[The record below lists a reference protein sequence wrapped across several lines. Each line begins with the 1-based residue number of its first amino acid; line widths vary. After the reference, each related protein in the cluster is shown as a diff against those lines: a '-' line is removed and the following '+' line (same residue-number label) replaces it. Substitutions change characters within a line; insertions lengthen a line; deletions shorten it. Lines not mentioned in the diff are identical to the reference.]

1 MTDNKTRN
9 LYFFVSLMF
18 EKKRLI
24 VTGILLMIIA
34 TFIDLLSPLVMKQI
48 IDSAIPEKNFKA
60 LFIFIAILTILPILS
75 TIFRTVRMILNVKI
89 GGNVTEKLRTM
100 AFEKAFT
107 LSSINLNQ
115 LKIGDIVDR
124 LTRTSGMIGEVYI
137 ANELL
142 NGITSLFMFLGMTI
156 FMLTISWKLTLIAF
170 LVVPLVFFITFKLGR
185 ISETKTKSYMEYTN
199 NEMTFF
205 TELISG
211 IKNVQIFSQQQSEMK
226 NVKSLLKKHKEL
238 HLNTSIYRRSYADI
252 FNQLVKS
259 LALGIVFAVGAWDIS
274 NNQLTIGSL
283 VAFTVYVPQLYTL
296 VNDIQTAYIGTTN
309 VRPIIKQLNTFLDIQ
324 EPIIEIPNAI
334 PLKNV
339 KGEIEFQNVSFT
351 YENNRAGL
359 QNVSFKV
366 QPGETIGIVGGSGG
380 GKTTILELL
389 MRFYDPTEGAVCI
402 DGVDISKYNLIDFRN
417 AIGLVTQDPFLW
429 NRTIKEN
436 LIYGVPNATKDQIL
450 HAIKVAQLEEFI
462 DSLPEGYETVVGER
476 GVRISGGEKQRLAIA
491 RAILKDPPII
501 LLDEPTSA
509 LDANTEFLLQSQ
521 MEEVFKGKTIVLV
534 AHRLATIRN
543 ASKILVLDNGEIVE
557 FGTPNE
563 LLNKKGAYFDL
574 LSKQVSTN

>member
-1 MTDNKTRN
+1 MVDKKTRD

-60 LFIFIAILTILPILS
+60 LFIFIVILTILPILS
-75 TIFRTVRMILNVKI
+75 TILRTVRMIINVKI

-115 LKIGDIVDR
+115 LKLGDIVDR
-124 LTRTSGMIGEVYI
+124 VTRTSGMIGEVYI

-142 NGITSLFMFLGMTI
+142 NGITSLFMFIGMTV

-170 LVVPLVFFITFKLGR
+170 LVIPLVFIITYMLGR
-185 ISETKTKSYMEYTN
+185 ISETKTKRYMKYTN

-226 NVKSLLKKHKEL
+226 KVKSLLKKHSEL
-238 HLNTSIYRRSYADI
+238 HLNTSIYRRSYSDI

-296 VNDIQTAYIGTTN
+296 VNEIQTAYIGTTN
-309 VRPIIKQLNTFLDIQ
+309 VRPIIKQLNNFLDTH

-339 KGEIEFQNVSFT
+339 RGEIEFRNVSFT

-359 QNVSFKV
+359 ENVSFKV

-389 MRFYDPTEGAVCI
+389 MRFYDPTKGAVCI

-436 LIYGVPNATKDQIL
+436 LIYGVPQATEEQIL

-462 DSLPEGYETVVGER
+462 DSLPEGFETVVGER

-491 RAILKDPPII
+491 RAILKDSPII

-509 LDANTEFLLQSQ
+509 LDANTEFLLQSK
-521 MEEVFKGKTIVLV
+521 MEEVFKGKTIILV
-534 AHRLATIRN
+534 AHRLATIRK
-543 ASKILVLDNGEIVE
+543 ASKILVLDNGEIIE
-557 FGTPNE
+557 FGTPLE
-563 LLNKKGAYFDL
+563 LLNNKGAYYDL

>member
-142 NGITSLFMFLGMTI
+142 NGITSLFMFLGMTL

-324 EPIIEIPNAI
+324 EPISEFPNAI

-436 LIYGVPNATKDQIL
+436 LIYGVPIATKDQIL

>member
-1 MTDNKTRN
+1 MADKKTRD

-60 LFIFIAILTILPILS
+60 LFIFIVILTILPILS
-75 TIFRTVRMILNVKI
+75 TILRTVRMIINVKI

-115 LKIGDIVDR
+115 LKLGDIVDR
-124 LTRTSGMIGEVYI
+124 VTRTSGMIGEVYI

-142 NGITSLFMFLGMTI
+142 NGITSLFMFIGMTV

-170 LVVPLVFFITFKLGR
+170 LVIPLVFIITYMLGR
-185 ISETKTKSYMEYTN
+185 ISETKTKRYMKYTN

-226 NVKSLLKKHKEL
+226 KVKSLLKKHSEL
-238 HLNTSIYRRSYADI
+238 HLNTSIYRRSYSDI

-296 VNDIQTAYIGTTN
+296 VNEIQTAYIGTTN
-309 VRPIIKQLNTFLDIQ
+309 VRPIIKQLNNFLDTH

-339 KGEIEFQNVSFT
+339 RGEIEFRNVSFT

-359 QNVSFKV
+359 ENVSFKV

-389 MRFYDPTEGAVCI
+389 MRFYDPTKGAVCI

-436 LIYGVPNATKDQIL
+436 LIYGVPQATEEQIL

-462 DSLPEGYETVVGER
+462 DSLPEGFETVVGER

-491 RAILKDPPII
+491 RAILKDSPII

-509 LDANTEFLLQSQ
+509 LDANTEFLLQSK
-521 MEEVFKGKTIVLV
+521 MEEVFKGKTIILV
-534 AHRLATIRN
+534 AHRLATIRK
-543 ASKILVLDNGEIVE
+543 ASKILVLDNGEIIE
-557 FGTPNE
+557 FGTPLE
-563 LLNKKGAYFDL
+563 LLNNKGAYYDL

>member
-1 MTDNKTRN
+1 
-9 LYFFVSLMF
+9 MF

-60 LFIFIAILTILPILS
+60 LFIFIVILTILPILS
-75 TIFRTVRMILNVKI
+75 TILRTVRMIINVKI

-115 LKIGDIVDR
+115 LKLGDIVDR
-124 LTRTSGMIGEVYI
+124 VTRTSGMIGEVYI

-142 NGITSLFMFLGMTI
+142 NGITSLFMFIGMTV

-170 LVVPLVFFITFKLGR
+170 LVIPLVFIITYMLGR
-185 ISETKTKSYMEYTN
+185 ISETKTKRYMKYTN

-226 NVKSLLKKHKEL
+226 KVKSLLKKHSEL
-238 HLNTSIYRRSYADI
+238 HLNTSIYRRSYSDI

-296 VNDIQTAYIGTTN
+296 VNEIQTAYIGTTN
-309 VRPIIKQLNTFLDIQ
+309 VRPIIKQLNNFLDTH

-339 KGEIEFQNVSFT
+339 RGEIEFRNVSFT

-359 QNVSFKV
+359 ENVSFKV

-389 MRFYDPTEGAVCI
+389 MRFYDPTKGAVCI

-436 LIYGVPNATKDQIL
+436 LIYGVPQATEEQIL

-462 DSLPEGYETVVGER
+462 DSLPEGFETVVGER

-491 RAILKDPPII
+491 RAILKDSPII

-509 LDANTEFLLQSQ
+509 LDANTEFLLQSK
-521 MEEVFKGKTIVLV
+521 MEEVFKGKTIILV
-534 AHRLATIRN
+534 AHRLATIRK
-543 ASKILVLDNGEIVE
+543 ASKILVLDNGEIIE
-557 FGTPNE
+557 FGTPLE
-563 LLNKKGAYFDL
+563 LLNNKGAYYDL

>member
-1 MTDNKTRN
+1 MADKKTRD

-24 VTGILLMIIA
+24 LTGILLTIIA

-60 LFIFIAILTILPILS
+60 LFMLIVILTVLPILS

-100 AFEKAFT
+100 AFKKAFT
-107 LSSINLNQ
+107 LSSINLNR
-115 LKIGDIVDR
+115 LKLGDIVDR
-124 LTRTSGMIGEVYI
+124 VTRTSGMIGEVYI

-142 NGITSLFMFLGMTI
+142 NGITSLFMFIGMTI
-156 FMLTISWKLTLIAF
+156 FMLSISWKLTLIAF
-170 LVVPLVFFITFKLGR
+170 LVVPLVFIITYMLGR

-226 NVKSLLKKHKEL
+226 NVKNLLRKHREL
-238 HLNTSIYRRSYADI
+238 YLNTSIYRRSYADI

-274 NNQLTIGSL
+274 NNQLSIGSL

-296 VNDIQTAYIGTTN
+296 VNEIQTAYMGTTN

-339 KGEIEFQNVSFT
+339 RGEIEFQNVSFT

-359 QNVSFKV
+359 ENVSFKV
-366 QPGETIGIVGGSGG
+366 QTGEIIGIVGGSGG

-389 MRFYDPTEGAVCI
+389 MRFYDPTEGTVCI

-429 NRTIKEN
+429 NKSIKEN
-436 LIYGVPNATKDQIL
+436 LIYGVPNATEDQIL
-450 HAIKVAQLEEFI
+450 RAIKIAQLEEFV
-462 DSLPEGYETVVGER
+462 DSLPAGYETVVGER

-509 LDANTEFLLQSQ
+509 LDANTESLLQSQ

-563 LLNKKGAYFDL
+563 LINNKGAYYDL

>member
-1 MTDNKTRN
+1 
-9 LYFFVSLMF
+9 MF

-142 NGITSLFMFLGMTI
+142 NGITSLFMFLGMTL

-324 EPIIEIPNAI
+324 EPISEIPNAI

-339 KGEIEFQNVSFT
+339 KGEIEFENVSFT
-351 YENNRAGL
+351 YENNRASL

-436 LIYGVPNATKDQIL
+436 LIYGVPTATKDQIL

-543 ASKILVLDNGEIVE
+543 ASKVLVLDNGEIVE

>member
-1 MTDNKTRN
+1 MDKKTRD

-60 LFIFIAILTILPILS
+60 LFIFIVILTILPILS
-75 TIFRTVRMILNVKI
+75 TILRTVRMIINVKI

-115 LKIGDIVDR
+115 LKLGDIVDR
-124 LTRTSGMIGEVYI
+124 VTRTSGMIGEVYI

-142 NGITSLFMFLGMTI
+142 NGITSLFMFIGMTV

-170 LVVPLVFFITFKLGR
+170 LVIPLVFIITYMLGR
-185 ISETKTKSYMEYTN
+185 ISETKTKRYMKYTN

-226 NVKSLLKKHKEL
+226 KVKSLLKKHSEL
-238 HLNTSIYRRSYADI
+238 HLNTSIYRRSYSDI

-296 VNDIQTAYIGTTN
+296 VNEIQTAYIGTTN
-309 VRPIIKQLNTFLDIQ
+309 VRPIIKQLNNFLDTH

-339 KGEIEFQNVSFT
+339 RGEIEFRNVSFT

-359 QNVSFKV
+359 ENVSFKV

-389 MRFYDPTEGAVCI
+389 MRFYDPTKGAVCI

-436 LIYGVPNATKDQIL
+436 LIYGVPQATEEQIL

-462 DSLPEGYETVVGER
+462 DSLPEGFETVVGER

-491 RAILKDPPII
+491 RAILKDSPII

-509 LDANTEFLLQSQ
+509 LDANTEFLLQSK
-521 MEEVFKGKTIVLV
+521 MEEVFKGKTIILV
-534 AHRLATIRN
+534 AHRLATIRK
-543 ASKILVLDNGEIVE
+543 ASKILVLDNGEIIE
-557 FGTPNE
+557 FGTPLE
-563 LLNKKGAYFDL
+563 LLNNKGAYYDL

>member
-1 MTDNKTRN
+1 MTNKKTRN
-9 LYFFVSLMF
+9 LYYFVSLMF
-18 EKKRLI
+18 ERKRLI

-34 TFIDLLSPLVMKQI
+34 TIIDLLSPLVMKQI

-89 GGNVTEKLRTM
+89 GGNVTEKLRTI

-124 LTRTSGMIGEVYI
+124 VTRTSGMIGEVYI

-226 NVKSLLKKHKEL
+226 NVKNLLKKHKEL

-274 NNQLTIGSL
+274 NNQLSIGSL

-309 VRPIIKQLNTFLDIQ
+309 VRPIIKQLNTFLDIH
-324 EPIIEIPNAI
+324 EPIIQIPHAI

-389 MRFYDPTEGAVCI
+389 MRFYDPTEGAVSI
-402 DGVDISKYNLIDFRN
+402 DGIDISKYNLIDFRN

-436 LIYGVPNATKDQIL
+436 LIYGVPNATEEQLL

-462 DSLPEGYETVVGER
+462 VSLPEGFETVVGER

-491 RAILKDPPII
+491 RAILKDPSII

-557 FGTPNE
+557 FGTPKE
-563 LLNKKGAYFDL
+563 LLNNQGAYYDL

>member
-60 LFIFIAILTILPILS
+60 LFIFIAILTVLPILS

-142 NGITSLFMFLGMTI
+142 NGITSLFMFLGMTL

-429 NRTIKEN
+429 NRSIKEN

>member
-1 MTDNKTRN
+1 MADKKTRD

-24 VTGILLMIIA
+24 VMGILLMIIA

-60 LFIFIAILTILPILS
+60 LFIFIVILTILPILS
-75 TIFRTVRMILNVKI
+75 TIFRTVRMIINVKI
-89 GGNVTEKLRTM
+89 GGNITEKLRTM

-115 LKIGDIVDR
+115 LKLGDIVDR
-124 LTRTSGMIGEVYI
+124 VTRTSGMIGEVYI

-142 NGITSLFMFLGMTI
+142 NGITSLFMFIGMTV

-170 LVVPLVFFITFKLGR
+170 LVIPIVFIITYMLGR
-185 ISETKTKSYMEYTN
+185 ISETKTKRYMKYTN

-226 NVKSLLKKHKEL
+226 KVKSLLKKHSEL
-238 HLNTSIYRRSYADI
+238 HLNTSIYRRSYSDI
-252 FNQLVKS
+252 FNQLVKP

-296 VNDIQTAYIGTTN
+296 VNEIQSAYLGTTN
-309 VRPIIKQLNTFLDIQ
+309 VRPIIKQLNNFLDIH

-339 KGEIEFQNVSFT
+339 RGEIEFRNVSFT

-359 QNVSFKV
+359 ENVSFKV

-389 MRFYDPTEGAVCI
+389 MRFYDPTKGAVCI

-436 LIYGVPNATKDQIL
+436 LIYGVPQATEEQIL

-462 DSLPEGYETVVGER
+462 DSLPEGFETVVGER

-491 RAILKDPPII
+491 RAILKDSSII

-509 LDANTEFLLQSQ
+509 LDANTEFLLQSK
-521 MEEVFKGKTIVLV
+521 MEEVFKGKTIILV
-534 AHRLATIRN
+534 AHRLATIRK
-543 ASKILVLDNGEIVE
+543 ASKILVSDNGEIIE
-557 FGTPNE
+557 FGTPLE
-563 LLNKKGAYFDL
+563 LLNNKGAYYDL

>member
-1 MTDNKTRN
+1 MDKKTRD

-60 LFIFIAILTILPILS
+60 LFIFIVILTILPILS
-75 TIFRTVRMILNVKI
+75 TILRTVRMIINVKI

-115 LKIGDIVDR
+115 LKLGDIVDR
-124 LTRTSGMIGEVYI
+124 VTRTSGMIGEVYI

-142 NGITSLFMFLGMTI
+142 NGITSLFMFIGMTV

-170 LVVPLVFFITFKLGR
+170 LVIPLVFIITYMLGR
-185 ISETKTKSYMEYTN
+185 ISETKTKRYMKYTN

-226 NVKSLLKKHKEL
+226 KVKSLLKKHSEL
-238 HLNTSIYRRSYADI
+238 HLNTSIYRRSYSDI

-296 VNDIQTAYIGTTN
+296 VNEMQTAYIGTTN
-309 VRPIIKQLNTFLDIQ
+309 VRPIIKQLNNFLDTH

-339 KGEIEFQNVSFT
+339 RGEIEFRNVSFT

-359 QNVSFKV
+359 ENVSFKV

-389 MRFYDPTEGAVCI
+389 MRFYDPTKGAVCI

-436 LIYGVPNATKDQIL
+436 LIYGVPQATEEQIL

-462 DSLPEGYETVVGER
+462 DSLPEGFETVVGER

-491 RAILKDPPII
+491 RAILKDSPII

-509 LDANTEFLLQSQ
+509 LDANTEFLLQSK
-521 MEEVFKGKTIVLV
+521 MEEVFKGKTIILV
-534 AHRLATIRN
+534 AHRLATIRK
-543 ASKILVLDNGEIVE
+543 ASKILVLDNGEIIE
-557 FGTPNE
+557 FGTPLE
-563 LLNKKGAYFDL
+563 LLNNKGAYYDL

>member
-1 MTDNKTRN
+1 MVDKKTRD

-60 LFIFIAILTILPILS
+60 LFIFIVILTILPILS
-75 TIFRTVRMILNVKI
+75 TILRTVRMIINVKI

-115 LKIGDIVDR
+115 LKLGDIVDR
-124 LTRTSGMIGEVYI
+124 VTRTSGMIGEVYI

-142 NGITSLFMFLGMTI
+142 NGITSLFMFIGMTV

-170 LVVPLVFFITFKLGR
+170 LVIPLVFIITYMLGR
-185 ISETKTKSYMEYTN
+185 ISETKTKRYMKYTN

-226 NVKSLLKKHKEL
+226 KVKSLLKKHSEL
-238 HLNTSIYRRSYADI
+238 HLNTSIYRRSYSDI

-296 VNDIQTAYIGTTN
+296 VNEMQTAYIGTTN
-309 VRPIIKQLNTFLDIQ
+309 VRPIIKQLNNFLDTH

-339 KGEIEFQNVSFT
+339 RGEIEFRNVSFT

-359 QNVSFKV
+359 ENVSFKV

-389 MRFYDPTEGAVCI
+389 MRFYDPTKGAVCI

-436 LIYGVPNATKDQIL
+436 LIYGVPQATEEQIL

-462 DSLPEGYETVVGER
+462 DSLPEGFETVVGER

-491 RAILKDPPII
+491 RAILKDSPII

-509 LDANTEFLLQSQ
+509 LDANTEFLLQSK
-521 MEEVFKGKTIVLV
+521 MEEVFKGKTIILV
-534 AHRLATIRN
+534 AHRLATIRK
-543 ASKILVLDNGEIVE
+543 ASKILVLDNGEIIE
-557 FGTPNE
+557 FGTPLE
-563 LLNKKGAYFDL
+563 LLNNKGAYYDL

>member
-9 LYFFVSLMF
+9 LYFFISLMF

-124 LTRTSGMIGEVYI
+124 VTRTSGMIGEVYI

-156 FMLTISWKLTLIAF
+156 FMFTISWKLTLIAF

-226 NVKSLLKKHKEL
+226 NVKNLLKKHNEM

-274 NNQLTIGSL
+274 NNQLSIGSL

-309 VRPIIKQLNTFLDIQ
+309 VRPIIKQLNTFLDIH
-324 EPIIEIPNAI
+324 EPIIQIPHAI

-339 KGEIEFQNVSFT
+339 KGEVEFQNVSFT

-389 MRFYDPTEGAVCI
+389 MRFYDPTEGAVSI
-402 DGVDISKYNLIDFRN
+402 DGVNISKYNLIDFRN

-436 LIYGVPNATKDQIL
+436 LIYGVPNATEEQL
-450 HAIKVAQLEEFI
+450 SHAIKVAQLEEFI
-462 DSLPEGYETVVGER
+462 VNLPEGFETVVGER

-557 FGTPNE
+557 FGTPKE
-563 LLNKKGAYFDL
+563 LLNNQGAYYDL

>member
-1 MTDNKTRN
+1 
-9 LYFFVSLMF
+9 MF

-115 LKIGDIVDR
+115 LKIGDMVDR
-124 LTRTSGMIGEVYI
+124 VTRTSGMIGEVYI

-156 FMLTISWKLTLIAF
+156 FMFTISWKLTLIAF

-226 NVKSLLKKHKEL
+226 NVKNLLKKHNEM

-274 NNQLTIGSL
+274 NNQLSIGSL

-334 PLKNV
+334 PLKSV
-339 KGEIEFQNVSFT
+339 RGEIEFQNVSFT

-389 MRFYDPTEGAVCI
+389 MRFYDPTEGAVSI
-402 DGVDISKYNLIDFRN
+402 DGIDISKYNLIDFRN

-436 LIYGVPNATKDQIL
+436 LIYGVPNATEEQLL

-543 ASKILVLDNGEIVE
+543 ASKILVLDNGGIVE
-557 FGTPNE
+557 FGIPIE
-563 LLNKKGAYFDL
+563 LLNNKGAYFDL

>member
-1 MTDNKTRN
+1 M
-9 LYFFVSLMF
+9 
-18 EKKRLI
+18 
-24 VTGILLMIIA
+24 LMIIA

-60 LFIFIAILTILPILS
+60 LFIFIVILTILPILS
-75 TIFRTVRMILNVKI
+75 TILRTVRMIINVKI

-115 LKIGDIVDR
+115 LKLGDIVDR
-124 LTRTSGMIGEVYI
+124 VTRTSGMIGEVYI

-142 NGITSLFMFLGMTI
+142 NGITSLFMFIGMTV

-170 LVVPLVFFITFKLGR
+170 LVIPLVFIITYMLGR
-185 ISETKTKSYMEYTN
+185 ISETKTKRYMKYTN

-226 NVKSLLKKHKEL
+226 KVKSLLKKHSEL
-238 HLNTSIYRRSYADI
+238 HLNTSIYRRSYSDI

-296 VNDIQTAYIGTTN
+296 VNEIQTAYIGTTN
-309 VRPIIKQLNTFLDIQ
+309 VRPIIKQLNNFLDTH

-339 KGEIEFQNVSFT
+339 RGEIEFRNVSFT

-359 QNVSFKV
+359 ENVSFKV

-389 MRFYDPTEGAVCI
+389 MRFYDPTKGAVCI

-436 LIYGVPNATKDQIL
+436 LIYGVPQATEEQIL

-462 DSLPEGYETVVGER
+462 DSLPEGFETVVGER

-491 RAILKDPPII
+491 RAILKDSPII

-509 LDANTEFLLQSQ
+509 LDANTEFLLQSK
-521 MEEVFKGKTIVLV
+521 MEEVFKGKTIILV
-534 AHRLATIRN
+534 AHRLATIRK
-543 ASKILVLDNGEIVE
+543 ASKILVLDNGEIIE
-557 FGTPNE
+557 FGTPLE
-563 LLNKKGAYFDL
+563 LLNNKGAYYDL

>member
-142 NGITSLFMFLGMTI
+142 NGITSLFMFLGMTL

-238 HLNTSIYRRSYADI
+238 HLNTSIYRKSYADI

-324 EPIIEIPNAI
+324 EPISEIPNAI

>member
-1 MTDNKTRN
+1 M
-9 LYFFVSLMF
+9 
-18 EKKRLI
+18 KK
-24 VTGILLMIIA
+24 
-34 TFIDLLSPLVMKQI
+34 
-48 IDSAIPEKNFKA
+48 
-60 LFIFIAILTILPILS
+60 
-75 TIFRTVRMILNVKI
+75 
-89 GGNVTEKLRTM
+89 
-100 AFEKAFT
+100 
-107 LSSINLNQ
+107 
-115 LKIGDIVDR
+115 
-124 LTRTSGMIGEVYI
+124 
-137 ANELL
+137 
-142 NGITSLFMFLGMTI
+142 
-156 FMLTISWKLTLIAF
+156 
-170 LVVPLVFFITFKLGR
+170 
-185 ISETKTKSYMEYTN
+185 
-199 NEMTFF
+199 
-205 TELISG
+205 
-211 IKNVQIFSQQQSEMK
+211 
-226 NVKSLLKKHKEL
+226 VKSLLKKHSEL
-238 HLNTSIYRRSYADI
+238 HLNTSIYRRSYSDI

-296 VNDIQTAYIGTTN
+296 VNEIQTAYIGTTN
-309 VRPIIKQLNTFLDIQ
+309 VRPIIKQLNNFLDTH

-339 KGEIEFQNVSFT
+339 RGEIEFRNVSFT

-359 QNVSFKV
+359 ENVSFKV

-389 MRFYDPTEGAVCI
+389 MRFYDPTKGAVCI

-436 LIYGVPNATKDQIL
+436 LIYGVPQATEEQIL

-462 DSLPEGYETVVGER
+462 DSLPEGFETVVGER

-491 RAILKDPPII
+491 RAILKDSPII

-509 LDANTEFLLQSQ
+509 LDANTEFLLQSK
-521 MEEVFKGKTIVLV
+521 MEEVFKGKTIILV
-534 AHRLATIRN
+534 AHRLATIRK
-543 ASKILVLDNGEIVE
+543 ASKILVLDNGEIIE
-557 FGTPNE
+557 FGTPLE
-563 LLNKKGAYFDL
+563 LLNNKGAYYDL